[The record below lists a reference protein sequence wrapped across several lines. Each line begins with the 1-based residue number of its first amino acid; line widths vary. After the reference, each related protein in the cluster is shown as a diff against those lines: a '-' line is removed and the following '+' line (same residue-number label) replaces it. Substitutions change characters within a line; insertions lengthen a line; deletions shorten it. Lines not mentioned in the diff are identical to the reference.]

1 MAAIVSRLTTAA
13 RSLENADRQTIRQT
27 IRRTDSDER
36 AGESKNS
43 YARNK
48 IIEESLHP
56 FSMSSVTLDERG
68 GCRGVNTLKRETGDD
83 NVTSI

>member
-13 RSLENADRQTIRQT
+13 RSLENADRQTIRQ
-27 IRRTDSDER
+27 TDSDER

>member
-1 MAAIVSRLTTAA
+1 MAAIASRLTTAA
-13 RSLENADRQTIRQT
+13 RSLENADRQT

-48 IIEESLHP
+48 IFEESLHP
-56 FSMSSVTLDERG
+56 FSMSSVTLDERC
-68 GCRGVNTLKRETGDD
+68 GCRGVNTLNRETGDD